1 MQLLFSNNLHIT
13 LLPTMKGYLLAHDET
28 IMITFL
34 NLRAACLQG
43 KLVFNFFQARQH
55 DTCTCNSYLHANHN
69 KTDSSFEQRE

>member
-28 IMITFL
+28 IVITFFKFES
-34 NLRAACLQG
+34 CLFAG

-55 DTCTCNSYLHANHN
+55 DTCTCNSYLQANHN
-69 KTDSSFEQRE
+69 KTDSSLEQRE